1 MVGPSGCGKTSSI
14 KIISDTLKNNL
25 IRLDMSEY
33 NLETSVNKLIGVSHG
48 YVGYED
54 DFIFNKVRY
63 NPYSIILVDEIEKAH
78 PAVLN
83 LFLQIMDEGFI
94 HDSHGEIIDFSHT
107 LIFMTSNAYKNKT
120 MGFGDEKNKLDET
133 FTEEFLGRFDEIID
147 FKELEK
153 EEILEYLKDKM
164 LNKDID
170 LNNLLKE
177 INYQNYGFRYV
188 NKVINKY
195 NLKINI

>member
-1 MVGPSGCGKTSSI
+1 MKSSTLNCSGRK
-14 KIISDTLKNNL
+14 DNV
-25 IRLDMSEY
+25 SEAK
-33 NLETSVNKLIGVSHG
+33 SG
-48 YVGYED
+48 
-54 DFIFNKVRY
+54 
-63 NPYSIILVDEIEKAH
+63 
-78 PAVLN
+78 
-83 LFLQIMDEGFI
+83 
-94 HDSHGEIIDFSHT
+94 
-107 LIFMTSNAYKNKT
+107 
-120 MGFGDEKNKLDET
+120 
-133 FTEEFLGRFDEIID
+133 EIID
-147 FKELEK
+147 FKELKK